1 MKRFAIKLA
10 LLILMLPVS
19 TYAQE
24 SGYYRLQNR
33 DTQRYL
39 SIVDY
44 HVDKSNI
51 KQTTELYIYALRTI
65 KGYDKIVNDPGS
77 VLYIEKTS
85 NGYILKGQG
94 FDTYSGTG
102 IYLNLSAKDG
112 GYTIWGSAT
121 VSGVNSG
128 AKYLRDADDAWYDGL
143 GFITTSA
150 SLSSHWV
157 WDLIPV
163 SDAEGAYLGLKG
175 DVNANGKY
183 YTTFYASFPIRLG
196 SGMTAYKITETNEG
210 AAKLVSIGSE
220 VPAQTGAVIECAGA
234 DASANKVTPITST
247 SADASGNQLAGLYFC
262 NITLDKNDKE
272 NPSNLNW
279 NATSFNKEN
288 MRLLGANSDGK
299 LVFTSQTDTR
309 YLPANKAYLPVSSS
323 TAANL
328 LVLGESDYT
337 GIRNINANKKADDT
351 IYTLTGSRANSK
363 TLRPGIY
370 IQNGKKVV
378 IK

>member
-10 LLILMLPVS
+10 LLTLMLPVS

-24 SGYYRLQNR
+24 SGYYRLKNR
-33 DTQRYL
+33 DTERYL

-51 KQTTELYIYALRTI
+51 DRTTELYIYALRTI
-65 KGYDKIVNDPGS
+65 KGFDKIANDPGS

-102 IYLNLSAKDG
+102 IYLNLTEKNG
-112 GYTIWGSAT
+112 GYTIWGTAT
-121 VSGVNSG
+121 KSGVT
-128 AKYLRDADDAWYDGL
+128 ATKYLRDADDEWYAGV
-143 GFITTSA
+143 GYITTDSNK
-150 SLSSHWV
+150 STHWV

-183 YTTFYASFPIRLG
+183 YTTFYASFPIRVG
-196 SGMTAYKITETNEG
+196 SGMKAYKITETNEG
-210 AAKLVSIGSE
+210 AAKLVNIGSE
-220 VPAQTGAVIECAGA
+220 VPAQTGVVIECAGA

-262 NITLDKNDKE
+262 NITLDENDKE
-272 NPSNLNW
+272 NPSDLNW

-337 GIRNINANKKADDT
+337 GIRNVNANKKADDT

-370 IQNGKKVV
+370 IQNGQKVV